1 MVKYTVASIELII
14 ADLKRYYQIFRWLS
28 FVVMLAYFIFA
39 SIIGLGI
46 RWVNISLAGI
56 IFVYQT
62 ITLFIT
68 SRQARKILRRNYARI
83 KLIIRAISLGMLIYG
98 IYEAAATD
106 IKPINII
113 LVTLMIVF
121 WIAQTVFE
129 IILEIAEKEK
139 DLLVAAIKADI
150 QDVKD
155 TIKAPV
161 NAVKN
166 AFNFVIGRKEEPK
179 EEEKETKEVRRLKKY
194 LEEKE
199 AKKSEAK
206 SKKKSKNDKDD
217 DLIEQAD

>member
-28 FVVMLAYFIFA
+28 FVIMLGYFIFA
-39 SIIGLGI
+39 AVVGLGI
-46 RWVNISLAGI
+46 FWVNVALAGVI
-56 IFVYQT
+56 LAYQIT
-62 ITLFIT
+62 TLFVT
-68 SRQARKILRRNYARI
+68 SKRARRILRRSNARI

-139 DLLVAAIKADI
+139 DLLVAAIKQDFQDI
-150 QDVKD
+150 KD
-155 TIKAPV
+155 TVKAPV
-161 NAVKN
+161 NAVKS
-166 AFNFVIGRKEEPK
+166 AFNFVIGRKEEEPI
-179 EEEKETKEVRRLKKY
+179 EEEKDSKEVRRLKKY
-194 LEEKE
+194 LDEK
-199 AKKSEAK
+199 AAKKADKKSEED
-206 SKKKSKNDKDD
+206 SD
-217 DLIEQAD
+217 E